1 MKKIME
7 NTIRI
12 GNLVGLVLGGVIL
25 AMSTVGGGFDVL
37 AGPIWCFWCG
47 VAFVFQF
54 GKYYLKEIGKGE
66 LIFKTIC
73 IGVMS
78 ILFYF
83 GAMFGTIS
91 YLFYQPST
99 GALMLIGYF
108 IAPLL
113 VCYGIGYLIFGQK
126 NKITISREEYN
137 RLKQNQIQS
146 KGGYLEPEENSKN

>member
-7 NTIRI
+7 NTIVI
-12 GNLVGLVLGGVIL
+12 GNFVGFVLGGIL
-25 AMSTVGGGFDVL
+25 LAISAGSVGFDVL

-54 GKYYLKEIGKGE
+54 VKYHLKEIGKGE

-73 IGVMS
+73 ISIMS
-78 ILFYF
+78 ILFYL
-83 GAMFGTIS
+83 GTIFGTIS
-91 YLFYQPST
+91 CLFYQPST

-108 IAPLL
+108 IAPLFI
-113 VCYGIGYLIFGQK
+113 CYGIGYLIFGQK
-126 NKITISREEYN
+126 KNITISREEYN